1 MQSGLNAHNS
11 VAPNAER
18 LYRHFGFPSIRVLQL
33 KPCKPYHVSLQS
45 MHPLRSLR
53 SKGLSVLAMLVLL
66 LGTAAPALARM
77 TCIMGG
83 PSILSVGQAEDC
95 SPVDHAHPITT
106 VQGTCCEVLQAN
118 PQRSSFVPASS
129 AMVPV
134 LVAVVLRAVIV
145 PAEIVA
151 PVILRDARFSR
162 PPPLARSQRLAT
174 FGTFLI

>member
-1 MQSGLNAHNS
+1 
-11 VAPNAER
+11 
-18 LYRHFGFPSIRVLQL
+18 
-33 KPCKPYHVSLQS
+33 

-53 SKGLSVLAMLVLL
+53 SKGLSVLAMLVLV

-83 PSILSVGQAEDC
+83 PSILSIGQAEDC
-95 SPVDHAHPITT
+95 SPVDHAHPVTT
-106 VQGTCCEVLQAN
+106 VQATCCEVLQAN
-118 PQRSSFVPASS
+118 PQRSSFVPTSS

-134 LVAVVLRAVIV
+134 LVAVVLPAVIV
-145 PAEIVA
+145 PAEIAA
-151 PVILRDARFSR
+151 PVVLRDARFAG